1 VTDPNESFG
10 ESLQPPT
17 ESIRPSVSKGGSEQ
31 EAGESEDDG
40 SGVNPMVAV
49 YRHDV
54 HKARMRG
61 HEHAEETFRGV
72 RVNESVPLGADRDAA
87 LLSRPRGGPEQT
99 VDAHESW
106 FRVSLLTGQV
116 ASSVEPVGDI
126 GGSLFEVISI
136 EDPAALHAAWLD
148 ATVPSLFSES
158 PYYPYTSLKYHTLLV
173 AALLDNYRAGAS
185 FDDLFLAVTPSD
197 GDPAVVPH
205 RTVVSTR
212 GFALHVTSE
221 PGNRPA
227 VRLGDGPAR
236 SFADV
241 WARLPE
247 VPFDVDGE
255 RRWRVLDAQLRR
267 IRSWSVALQF
277 IEEYS
282 AALARSTRDGAGA
295 GSGGDGV

>member
-1 VTDPNESFG
+1 MTDPSEPSG

-17 ESIRPSVSKGGSEQ
+17 ESIRPSVSKIDSKQ
-31 EAGESEDDG
+31 AAGESGDE
-40 SGVNPMVAV
+40 SGVDPMVAV

-54 HKARMRG
+54 HKARIRS
-61 HEHAEETFRGV
+61 HEHAEETFRGI
-72 RVNESVPLGADRDAA
+72 RVNEAVPLGADRDAA
-87 LLSRPRGGPEQT
+87 LLSRPHGEPEQT
-99 VDAHESW
+99 LDAHESW

-116 ASSVEPVGDI
+116 ASAVEPVGDI
-126 GGSLFEVISI
+126 GGSLFEVIHI
-136 EDPAALHAAWLD
+136 EDPEALHAAWLD

-197 GDPAVVPH
+197 GDPTVVPH
-205 RTVVSTR
+205 RTVVSTH
-212 GFALHVTSE
+212 GFALHVTSD
-221 PGNRPA
+221 PGDRPA
-227 VRLGDGPAR
+227 ARLGSVPAR
-236 SFADV
+236 SFADT

-247 VPFDVDGE
+247 FPFDVDGE

-282 AALARSTRDGAGA
+282 AALAPSPRDGAGP
-295 GSGGDGV
+295 GGDGV